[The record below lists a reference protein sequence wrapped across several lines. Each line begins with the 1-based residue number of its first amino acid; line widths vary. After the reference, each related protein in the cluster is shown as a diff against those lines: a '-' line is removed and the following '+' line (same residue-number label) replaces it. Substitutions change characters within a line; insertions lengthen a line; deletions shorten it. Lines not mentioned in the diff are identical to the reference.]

1 MKRIIFLALVLAAH
15 PVFAINGNQWL
26 DQIQSTDTSKSVPA
40 FTHLAGIFDTLLY
53 SGLANLCPD
62 IPDGVSTEQV
72 RAILI
77 KWFEDNPQNR
87 HKSMPFTT
95 WQALG
100 DANGFVSTDDDGICP
115 VE

>member
-1 MKRIIFLALVLAAH
+1 MKRIIFLTLVLSAH
-15 PVFAINGNQWL
+15 SVFAINGNQWL
-26 DQIQSTDTSKSVPA
+26 EQTQSADALKSS
-40 FTHLAGIFDTLLY
+40 LAYAYLSGIFDTLLY